1 MRHMLF
7 TGLVLLF
14 VFCGGAFATTPEY
27 RDGYIL
33 VRFAEAGFSSTAN
46 ATRQAVVTAAGGGT
60 IEKMYTIVPGLALV
74 KLPDGVSV
82 PTAKSKFRA
91 TIGVRYAEPDHIGK
105 FAAVPNDT
113 NWGRL
118 WGLHNAG
125 QTGGKPDADI
135 DAPEAW
141 DIQKGKAQIIVA
153 VCDSGV
159 DYTHEDLQANM
170 WVNQAEFNGLPG
182 VDDDG
187 NGYVDDI
194 YGYDF
199 ANGTGQIVDNIGH
212 GTHVAGT
219 IGAVGNNSLGVVGVN
234 WTVRIMALKIGDY
247 FISLSAAI
255 EAIQYSINMG
265 ARVMNHSWGGY
276 MYNQAL
282 VDAITASR
290 DAGVLFV
297 AAAGNE
303 YNDNDIMPAYP
314 ASYKIDN
321 IISVLATDHNDQKAV
336 FSNWGKSS
344 VHLGA
349 PGQNILSTMPGNLYG
364 MMSGTSMASPHVTG
378 AAALLFAENPSL
390 SYSVVKQILTSTV
403 DKVPSLKGILITEGR
418 MNLHRA
424 MLAAQAGD
432 MLPPTP
438 DPMEWTVAP
447 IAVGANTIY
456 MEAAAATDASGV
468 QYMFECVGN
477 AALNSGWQ
485 DSPIYYRGGFT
496 ALTTYQFRALARD
509 KSQNLNVTQ
518 PSEIVEVTTP
528 EVDNLPPYPNPAQ
541 WASFPRKVSNISI
554 VMEAATAYDEF
565 GTDVNYYFECVFTSD
580 PAYAHDPGLLSQGP
594 QTDAMC
600 FVNGVSVASPGN
612 VYTFRVRAEDHLGNM
627 TDWSDEATVVMAPPP
642 VTRTVPSSTYP
653 TIQRAINAS
662 NHGDTVVVHPGVY
675 REINIDLKGRRI
687 TVRSLNPDD
696 PGIVAS
702 TVIDCEEPQTLWA
715 REARRAFLIQNG
727 EGRDTV
733 LAGLTIRNA
742 TAVDDP
748 TYNPGIAYTGVPRRG
763 DGEGYYYDGPDAY
776 GGAIYIGR
784 KIPNPASANPRYP
797 DTLATIPAS
806 PTIRNCVFVNCS
818 ALGSYGQTGPNA
830 TNAGNDSPG
839 NPGARGGDGG
849 NAYGGAIFAV
859 DGSSPLI
866 KKCRFY
872 SCRAVGGNA
881 GNGGNGSNG
890 GGHSNGVTAADG
902 WRGGDGGDAGRGGVA
917 YGGAIYF
924 EPNSLPELYD
934 VIVSDSYVQVGEAG
948 RGGNA
953 GNGSDAKS
961 AGRGGHGGNGGV
973 GGDLRG
979 PTASGGAIYFGE
991 NSQVI
996 LEGSIIENC
1005 RVIAELSGD
1014 YSGGN
1019 GGNAGNGQGQG
1030 FSGGNGGHGGP
1041 AYFIPDKMRDIGGV
1055 TATGGTGGNGGN
1067 GNTPGGN
1074 GGFRFGQGG
1083 SPGGGNFYSHTGI
1096 FPSNLY
1102 YMAYYWEDT
1111 ANIVNMPESPAEHF
1125 SFTYVWEWDE
1135 TITEEEVPFYDPSDP
1150 NVYLDDYTRF
1160 TIQAEGIFCS
1170 PFSPYYG
1177 LLSYSIT
1184 VDPLLTVVQEPID
1197 PNIPDGETRAVLVPD
1212 YDVLFIVDEHAEV
1225 VETLTPTNPDE
1236 PVAGAVA
1243 GGNFY
1248 GRNSVVRMKDTTIVN
1263 NRSFANHG
1271 GGELYAKGCDASF
1284 IDCRFEGNATLYTM
1298 QPWVPAEEEPVGR
1311 NMNTDYKF
1319 EGYGGAIFADQPVRM
1334 SFTGC
1339 DFVENQGYAGGALY
1353 CNFAP
1358 SDPNAPEPSALALTD
1373 CTFTENRADYHFMYS
1388 YGGAVYAGNSLDP
1401 YEEYYFNFLM
1411 NLRTSHALEYYL
1423 LLYPFY
1429 PTQYYWMYPSDA
1441 FYDLDNF
1448 ISAVYDHSHGRA
1460 NFIYAAIATTLWD
1473 DILEADHILY
1483 GQSAPRY
1490 QVPMTKCTFEGNA
1503 APYGAGFYA
1512 DASIVDVTGSRFIE
1526 NMGQSGVGGYTYA
1539 SDLLVRDSMFD
1550 KNLGT
1555 DIPTLGA
1562 QSQQDSSTVSLYGSG
1577 GALYIAGC
1585 DLSMINNTFTTN
1597 EVTDG
1602 GGAVYIVGPSLAGAP
1617 QTLVNNLFA
1626 DNASG
1631 TSGGALVATGVAH
1644 VEVSQS
1650 TFVENTV
1657 SDLIS
1662 GVGGAVM
1669 VNDAFM
1675 SVQNSIFWDNLAAIG
1690 SQAAV
1695 GDPLSDPYYTPYS
1708 TLWVKTSDVQGGKP
1722 GIFVGGTGW
1731 TSLIYRSQDKNIDA
1745 NPLFAHVSDPN
1756 DASEQTFYLSQ
1767 IEAGQLQN
1775 SPCLDTGAGTVAS
1788 LFSLLGFEGT
1798 TRTDHVV
1805 DTNPLNMGV
1814 YYNAALPTADY
1825 TLTASVYVAD
1835 FYPHGKL
1842 FLTYLG
1848 LPPVEVGKDP
1858 YSVTLKQG
1866 VQVLLTAVP
1875 DANYR
1880 VKRWIGTD
1888 DDTSWANTNTV
1899 TMAGVRNVR
1908 VEFELAIAKRLFVPE
1923 AYQTIEDAIKAARSG
1938 DTIVLAMRTDQA
1950 YTITNPEGLNF
1961 GGRKNITLTSTN
1973 PKDPHIVANTVIDAR
1988 GTRYTRKRALN
1999 FNNGED
2005 PNTIIEGITIRN
2017 AFWAGAIGL
2026 SGVLPDPLYPDGFPP
2041 ANPSG
2046 PPRALSGMDATGNGY
2061 GGAILV
2067 TNGSSPTIRD
2077 VVFEN
2082 CTVAGGIG
2090 GDGNHGDFQNV
2101 AGMTGDRDGQSG
2113 GHGGYGYGNG
2123 FGGAIAV
2130 IEGSSP
2136 SITNCIFRNN
2146 RATGGWGGIPGHGG
2160 FPVGNGRYTWGGDA
2174 GDGEG
2179 DGRGGAIYVEAGC
2192 TPTVMSNVFEGNF
2205 ARLGY
2210 VSAGGRAR
2218 GGSAYPAPYDEE
2230 TYPIER
2236 RHGRNGRLWSY
2247 GTVAGGA
2254 VFFGEEAD
2262 SYLKDSVFENN
2273 QAYLPLPANVTLS
2286 YYTIA
2291 ADVYDYTRGGA
2302 IFTDPNVI
2310 LTIENCQFV
2319 DSRGGAIYAS
2329 SGSDLVVTNTRFE
2342 NNATYDP
2349 ETGKSGVYNLEAY
2362 YVLDVMLG
2370 LAELSEQPAGA
2381 ITVEANAAAAT
2392 RIEDCQFV
2400 GNLSD
2405 GSGGAVH
2412 SKSDLTI
2419 TGSSFTTNDAILR
2432 GGAIFS
2438 YRHIADPNTKTL
2450 VVSLTDNE
2458 FIYNR
2463 SDELGGAVYAKN
2475 NILDIQ
2481 NCQFVGNKAPS
2492 GGGLLAVEGEVE
2504 MARNLFVANEATGLA
2519 QSFDMIADPLT
2530 SILFS
2535 IYGGT
2540 AMTSTH
2546 QTVRDEGI
2554 GGGVYLVDTS
2564 AAIVDTR
2571 ILNNKAAGTN
2581 ALGGGLTINGGQGVL
2596 THNLQNCLI
2605 AGNSSQR
2612 NGGGV
2617 MLMTY
2622 ADPRFD
2628 NCTIADNTAGQL
2640 GGGMYTDWTS
2650 RATIVNSILFGNSPT
2665 EVAQQ
2670 TSNSV
2675 TTVPA
2680 FSINP
2685 KFVDGPL
2692 GKYYL
2697 DPSSLAINAGNTT
2710 AAAVELDT
2718 YTTNPA
2724 IPVVYD
2730 TGTVDLGYHYDPA
2743 DLAKTFTLS
2752 ADVRDSQGGLRGT
2765 VTPASGTYYYGQI
2778 VDLTAALDT
2787 DYVITGWSGGTFND
2801 TSMATTNSVLFVSDK
2816 TITVKVRRRQTLV
2829 VGGSSGFPNLQDAI
2843 DAAQNGDNILIQPG
2857 IYNPPVG
2864 VEPQDYY
2871 GYLASITL
2879 GSKSL
2884 RISGVNPDDENT
2896 VRNTVLAN
2904 FLIYVNGAPKE
2915 TLIEGVTLQYGS
2927 LYIYGGS
2934 PTIRNVVFRECRWGG
2949 GTATKTLNCGNVVMD
2964 GGYGGS
2970 VLGGAVTI
2978 FEGAPHFANCTF
2990 EDNWARG
2997 GNGQEGAS
3005 GCQQHPEGGDG
3016 GWPGRGYGGA
3026 VYAAFSSK
3034 PTFESCTFTGNQ
3046 ALGGVGGNGGVGATI
3061 AGTAYRGGRG
3071 GGFLWPDSIE
3081 NDPLIWSWFDGWE
3094 DGDKYWFYSNF
3105 FGQYDWELWVK
3116 WFGWTK
3122 WNSWQEFFASVDYQS
3137 ALTVTPKVDSYDE
3150 YWKYSGFGG
3159 AVYVGYLSEASF
3171 VNCVFEG
3178 NETRGSLSGVGGLSG
3193 NGRFPTPDRQLNLPN
3208 AGGAVYAAYDSS
3220 LVFTNCRF
3228 ADNLADTSTVEVP
3241 HTYEVSFGGAVA
3253 YEFDCDVTFH
3263 TTDIQGNRSAVGGG
3277 IYGRDSTLQVV
3288 DCNAF
3293 DNEAFFG
3300 AGLYIDR
3307 GAASITS
3314 TLVQANNAKQP
3325 DVVVIPPDEEPG
3337 EGEEPVVPVATLA
3350 SVGQGGGLYAA
3361 SAGLDLRHSVFVKNN
3376 AVVSGGGLLLS
3387 GTVETPSNLFN
3398 NLFAQNKAGR
3408 DGAGASVNWESR
3420 ATFGNC
3426 TFADN
3431 QCIGYGTTPYNPGTG
3446 GGLYIAYN
3454 SIVDVIDSIF
3464 WGNVAAQGAQIT
3476 VGTGFE
3482 FDPRPSTLTITY
3494 SDVQGYGSASAIFR
3508 GQGCTVNPAVPVGML
3523 SGNPLFNMP
3532 ADTLEEDVVSRYY
3545 LQASSPCI
3553 DAGSTTA
3560 FVLGLSDLT
3569 TSIMGGG
3576 DRGNVDLGYHYG
3588 GSIVKSE
3595 CSKTDFVLTGR
3606 IDPADLVWF
3615 ASKWLDNTC
3624 GEDDWCAHVDLN
3636 FDRTVDI
3643 YDFASF
3649 ASCWRV
3655 EDDEPPFPNPSVWVQ
3670 EPNAVPETFY
3680 SIMMIADTAHDAWRT
3695 DANISYYFECLEN
3708 SALSS
3713 EWQASTFYALPSGQK
3728 PALVPGDEYTF
3739 TVRARDARAGE
3750 TNPSVVINETAP
3762 SLQKSVKP
3770 GDKVTLTPMFAANTP
3785 YVSAAGTVRMEAVPY
3800 SGVLLP
3806 SGVSVQYQFEF
3817 VGSPDGGLNGDS
3829 SDWQASP
3836 IYVDAG
3842 LTEGRTYQYQLRM
3855 RFINTQNS
3863 AFAVSAPSAIATVVV
3878 TPMDADAPT
3887 PNPAEFIE
3895 GSPFQFFRSADSTY
3909 YQISQAVE
3917 AVDVSGVEYRFRCY
3931 TGATGGSVVID
3942 SGWRSAASVAGLTY
3956 PNGQVQV
3963 PHIFWGNV
3971 GISHLGYHWTV
3982 QTRDQSS
3989 MQNTGLES
3997 PRKQVMP

>member
-1 MRHMLF
+1 MRHTLF

-27 RDGYIL
+27 RDGYLL
-33 VRFAEAGFSSTAN
+33 VRFAETGLSSTAN
-46 ATRQAVVTAAGGGT
+46 TTRQAVVNAAGGGT

-82 PTAKSKFRA
+82 PSAKSKFRA
-91 TIGVRYAEPDHIGK
+91 SIGVRYAEPDHIGT

-113 NWGRL
+113 NWGQL
-118 WGLHNAG
+118 WGLNNTG
-125 QTGGKPDADI
+125 QTGGTPDADI

-141 DIQKGKAQIIVA
+141 DIQKGKAQVIVA

-159 DYTHEDLQANM
+159 YYDHEDLRANM
-170 WVNQAEFNGLPG
+170 WVNTAEFNGLAG
-182 VDDDG
+182 VDDDN

-212 GTHVAGT
+212 GTHVSGT

-234 WTVRIMALKIGDY
+234 WTVRIMALKIGDT
-247 FISLSAAI
+247 FISLSAVI
-255 EAIQYSINMG
+255 EAIQYAIQEG

-303 YNDNDIMPAYP
+303 YNNNDILPAYP
-314 ASYKIDN
+314 ASYPIDN
-321 IISVLATDHNDQKAV
+321 IISVLATEHNDQKAV
-336 FSNWGKSS
+336 FSNWGATT

-349 PGQNILSTMPGNLYG
+349 PGQNILSTVPGNLYELY
-364 MMSGTSMASPHVTG
+364 SGTSMASPQVTG
-378 AAALLFAENPSL
+378 AAALLFAENPGL
-390 SYSVVKQILTSTV
+390 SYSEVKQILISTV
-403 DKVPSLKGILITEGR
+403 DKIPAMKGIVISEGR
-418 MNLHRA
+418 MNLHQA
-424 MLAAQAGD
+424 LLAAQTGD
-432 MLPPTP
+432 MVPPLPN
-438 DPMEWTVAP
+438 PMEWLVEP

-456 MEAAAATDASGV
+456 MEAAGATDASGV
-468 QYMFECVGN
+468 QYQFECVGN

-496 ALTTYQFRALARD
+496 SLTTYSFRVMARD
-509 KSQNLNVTQ
+509 KSQNFNATQ
-518 PSEIVEVTTP
+518 WSDIKEIATP
-528 EVDNLPPYPNPAQ
+528 EVDTLAPYPNPMQ
-541 WASFPRKVSNISI
+541 WASYPRRVSNISL

-565 GTDVNYYFECVFTSD
+565 GTDVTYYFECVFTSD

-594 QTDAMC
+594 QTDTMC
-600 FVNGVSVASPGN
+600 FVSGVSVASPGN
-612 VYTFRVRAEDHLGNM
+612 VYTFRVRAEDHLGNQSE
-627 TDWSDEATVVMAPPP
+627 WSEEGTVVMAPPP
-642 VTRTVPSSTYP
+642 MTRNVPASYP
-653 TIQRAINAS
+653 TIQGAINAS
-662 NHGDTVVVHPGVY
+662 NHGDTVVVHPGIY
-675 REINIDLKGRRI
+675 REINIDFKGKRI
-687 TVRSLNPDD
+687 TVKSLNPDD

-702 TVIDCEEPQTLWA
+702 TVIDCEQPQPLWA
-715 REARRAFLIQNG
+715 REARRAFLLQNG
-727 EGRDTV
+727 EGRDSV
-733 LAGLTIRNA
+733 LAGITIRNA
-742 TAVDDP
+742 TAIDDP
-748 TYNPGIAYTGVPRRG
+748 TYNPGIAYTGIPRRG
-763 DGEGYYYDGPDAY
+763 DGAGYYYDGPDAF

-784 KIPNPASANPRYP
+784 KIPDPASANPRYP
-797 DTLATIPAS
+797 DTLATLPAS

-830 TNAGNDSPG
+830 INAGNDSPG
-839 NPGARGGDGG
+839 NPGDRGGDGG

-881 GNGGNGSNG
+881 GDGGNGSGG

-924 EPNSLPELYD
+924 EPNSTPELYD

-948 RGGNA
+948 RGGNG

-1067 GNTPGGN
+1067 GNMAGGN

-1083 SPGGGNFYSHTGI
+1083 SPSGGNFSSHTGI
-1096 FPSNLY
+1096 FPSNIY

-1111 ANIVNMPESPAEHF
+1111 ANIVNMPESPAEHLD
-1125 SFTYVWEWDE
+1125 FTYVWEWDDI
-1135 TITEEEVPFYDPSDP
+1135 ITDVQVPFYDPSDP

-1177 LLSYSIT
+1177 LLSYSAT
-1184 VDPLLTVVQEPID
+1184 FDPQLNVVQEPID
-1197 PNIPDGETRAVLVPD
+1197 PNIPDGETRTVLVPD
-1212 YDVLFIVDEHAEV
+1212 YSILFIVDEHAEV

-1248 GRNSVVRMKDTTIVN
+1248 GRNSVVRMTDTTVIN

-1271 GGELYAKGCDASF
+1271 GGELYAKGCDATF

-1298 QPWVPAEEEPVGR
+1298 LPREPEPIER
-1311 NMNTDYKF
+1311 DTNTDYKF

-1373 CTFTENRADYHFMYS
+1373 CTFSENHADYHFMYS

-1411 NLRTSHALEYYL
+1411 NLRTSHTLEYYS
-1423 LLYPFY
+1423 LLYPLY
-1429 PTQYYWMYPSDA
+1429 PAPYYWLYPSDA
-1441 FYDLDNF
+1441 YYELETFITAIYDD
-1448 ISAVYDHSHGRA
+1448 SHGLA
-1460 NFIYAAIATTLWD
+1460 NFYPAITTTLWD

-1483 GQSAPRY
+1483 GQSVPRY
-1490 QVPMTKCTFEGNA
+1490 QVPMIDCTFEGNV

-1512 DASIVDVTGSRFIE
+1512 DASIVDATRSRFIA
-1526 NMGQSGVGGYTYA
+1526 NLGQSGVGGYIYA

-1550 KNLGT
+1550 KNLST
-1555 DIPTLGA
+1555 DIPTLGT
-1562 QSQQDSSTVSLYGSG
+1562 QSQQDSSTASLYGSG
-1577 GALYIAGC
+1577 GGLYIAGS
-1585 DLSMINNTFTTN
+1585 DLSVFNSTFTTN

-1602 GGAVYIVGPSLAGAP
+1602 GGAVYINGPSLAGTP
-1617 QTLVNNLFA
+1617 QTLVNTLFA
-1626 DNASG
+1626 DNTAG
-1631 TSGGALVATGVAH
+1631 TSGGALVATGVSH
-1644 VEVSQS
+1644 VDASQC
-1650 TFVENTV
+1650 TFVDNTV
-1657 SDLIS
+1657 ADLIS
-1662 GVGGAVM
+1662 GVGGAVLI
-1669 VNDAFM
+1669 NDAFM
-1675 SVQNSIFWDNLAAIG
+1675 SVRNSIFWDNLSSIG
-1690 SQAAV
+1690 SQLAV
-1695 GDPLSDPYYTPYS
+1695 GDPLSDPEFTPYS
-1708 TLWVKTSDVQGGKP
+1708 TLWVSTSDVQGGKP
-1722 GIFVGGTGW
+1722 GIFVGATGW
-1731 TSLIYRSQDKNIDA
+1731 TSLIYRTQDKNLAAD
-1745 NPLFAHVSDPN
+1745 PLFAHVFDPN

-1767 IEAGQLQN
+1767 IAAGQLQN

-1788 LFSLLGFEGT
+1788 LSSLLGFDIT
-1798 TRTDHVV
+1798 TRTDHVA
-1805 DTNPLNMGV
+1805 DTDPLNMGF
-1814 YYNAALPTADY
+1814 YYNAALPIREY
-1825 TLTASVYVAD
+1825 PLTASVYVAD
-1835 FYPHGKL
+1835 YYPYGKL
-1842 FLTYLG
+1842 ILTYQG
-1848 LPPVEVGKDP
+1848 NEVEVGTDP
-1858 YSVTLKQG
+1858 YFLSLKQG
-1866 VQVLLTAVP
+1866 VQVQLTAVP
-1875 DANYR
+1875 VANYR

-1888 DDTSWANTNTV
+1888 DDTLWADTNTV
-1899 TMAGVRNVR
+1899 TMAGVRNVQ

-1923 AYQTIEDAIKAARSG
+1923 AYQTIEDALEASRSG
-1938 DTIVLAMRTDQA
+1938 DTIVLAMRTDVA

-1961 GGRKNITLTSTN
+1961 GGRTNMTVTSTN
-1973 PKDPHIVANTVIDAR
+1973 PLDPYIVANTVIDAQ
-1988 GTRYTRKRALN
+1988 GTRYTRKRAFN

-2017 AFWAGAIGL
+2017 AFWAGAVGL
-2026 SGVLPDPLYPDGFPP
+2026 SGVLPDPLYPEGFPP
-2041 ANPSG
+2041 VDNA

-2067 TNGSSPTIRD
+2067 TNGSSPTIRN

-2090 GDGNHGDFQNV
+2090 GDGNDGFYQNIT
-2101 AGMTGDRDGQSG
+2101 GMTGDSDGQSG
-2113 GHGGYGYGNG
+2113 GHSGYGYGNG
-2123 FGGAIAV
+2123 YGGAIAV

-2136 SITNCIFRNN
+2136 IIMDCIFRNN
-2146 RATGGWGGIPGHGG
+2146 RAIGGCGGIPGHGG
-2160 FPVGNGRYTWGGDA
+2160 FPVGNGHYSWGGDA

-2179 DGRGGAIYVEAGC
+2179 DGRGGAIYVEAGS
-2192 TPTVMSNVFEGNF
+2192 TPTVTSNVFEGNT
-2205 ARLGY
+2205 ASLGE

-2218 GGSAYPAPYDEE
+2218 GGAAYPDPWHEE
-2230 TYPIER
+2230 NWPLEA

-2262 SYLKDSVFENN
+2262 SYIKDSVFENN
-2273 QAYLPLPANVTLS
+2273 QAYLPLTANLELS
-2286 YYTIA
+2286 YYTLA
-2291 ADVYDYTRGGA
+2291 GEVFDYTRGGA
-2302 IFTDPNVI
+2302 IFADPNVV
-2310 LTIENCQFV
+2310 LSIEDCQFIGN
-2319 DSRGGAIYAS
+2319 RGGAIYAS
-2329 SGSDLVVTNTRFE
+2329 TGSDLSVMNASFE
-2342 NNATYDP
+2342 NNVTYDP
-2349 ETGKSGVYNLEAY
+2349 ETGKSEIYNLEAY
-2362 YVLDVMLG
+2362 YIPDVMLG
-2370 LAELSEQPAGA
+2370 LTALSESPAGA
-2381 ITVEANAAAAT
+2381 ITVEADAAAAT

-2400 GNLSD
+2400 GNLTE
-2405 GSGGAVH
+2405 GSGGAIH

-2419 TGSSFTTNDAILR
+2419 TGSSFTANDAILR
-2432 GGAIFS
+2432 GGAVFS
-2438 YRHIADPNTKTL
+2438 YRHIADPNTDTL
-2450 VVSLTDNE
+2450 LVNLSDIE

-2475 NILDIQ
+2475 NIFDIQ
-2481 NCQFVGNKAPS
+2481 NCQFVGNTAPS
-2492 GGGLLAVEGEVE
+2492 GGGLLAVESELE
-2504 MARNLFVANEATGLA
+2504 MARSLFAANEATGLA
-2519 QSFDMIADPLT
+2519 QTFDMIADTLT

-2546 QTVRDEGI
+2546 QTIRDEGI
-2554 GGGVYLVDTS
+2554 GGGVYLVDTK

-2571 ILNNKAAGTN
+2571 ILDNKATGTN

-2596 THNLQNCLI
+2596 VHNLQNCLI

-2617 MLMTY
+2617 MLMSY
-2622 ADPRFD
+2622 AYPQFD

-2640 GGGMYTDWTS
+2640 GGGVYADWTS
-2650 RATIVNSILFGNSPT
+2650 KAAFFNSILSGNSPT
-2665 EVAQQ
+2665 DVAEQ

-2675 TTVPA
+2675 TIVPV
-2680 FSINP
+2680 FSVNP
-2685 KFVDGPL
+2685 KFTEGPL

-2697 DPSSLAINAGNTT
+2697 DPSSPAINGGNAT
-2710 AAAVELDT
+2710 AAAVELNT
-2718 YTTNPA
+2718 YTTNPT

-2730 TGTVDLGYHYDPA
+2730 TGNVDLGYHYDPA
-2743 DLAKTFTLS
+2743 DLNKTFTLL
-2752 ADVRDSQGGLRGT
+2752 AEVRDSQGVLRGT
-2765 VTPASGTYYYGQI
+2765 VTPGSGTYYYGQI
-2778 VDLTAALDT
+2778 VELTAAVDT
-2787 DYVITGWSGGTFND
+2787 DYVITGWSSGTFND
-2801 TSMATTNSVLFVSDK
+2801 ASTAATNSVLFVGNK
-2816 TITVKVRRRQTLV
+2816 TITVEVRQRQTLY

-2864 VEPQDYY
+2864 VEPQAYD

-2915 TLIEGVTLQYGS
+2915 TVVEGVTLQYGS

-2934 PTIRNVVFRECRWGG
+2934 PTIRNVVFSECRWGG
-2949 GTATKTLNCGNVVMD
+2949 GTATKSLNCGNVVMD

-2997 GNGQEGAS
+2997 GNGQNGTG
-3005 GCQQHPEGGDG
+3005 GCQQHPDGGDG

-3105 FGQYDWELWVK
+3105 YGQYDWELWVK

-3122 WNSWQEFFASVDYQS
+3122 WNSWQEFFASADYQD
-3137 ALTVTPKVDSYDE
+3137 ALTVTPKVDGYEE

-3178 NETRGSLSGVGGLSG
+3178 NATRGSLSGVGGLSG
-3193 NGRFPTPDRQLNLPN
+3193 NGLAPTPDRQLNLPN

-3220 LVFTNCRF
+3220 LVFENCRF
-3228 ADNLADTSTVEVP
+3228 ADNLADTSTVDVP

-3253 YEFDCDVTFH
+3253 YEFDCTVTFND
-3263 TTDIQGNRSAVGGG
+3263 TDIQGNRSAVGGG
-3277 IYGRDSTLQVV
+3277 IYGRDSTVQIA
-3288 DCNAF
+3288 DCNAW
-3293 DNEAFFG
+3293 DNESFFG

-3307 GAASITS
+3307 GSASIAN
-3314 TLVQANNAKQP
+3314 TLVQANIAKTP
-3325 DVVVIPPDEEPG
+3325 EVTVVPPDEEPG
-3337 EGEEPVVPVATLA
+3337 EGEEPELPVATIEG
-3350 SVGQGGGLYAA
+3350 VGQGGGLYAA
-3361 SAGLDLRHSVFVKNN
+3361 SAGLDLRHSVFVKNI
-3376 AVVSGGGLLLS
+3376 AEVSGGGLLLT
-3387 GTVETPSNLFN
+3387 GTVENPSNLFN
-3398 NLFAQNKAGR
+3398 NLFVQNQAGR

-3420 ATFGNC
+3420 AMFGNC

-3431 QCIGYGTTPYNPGTG
+3431 KDAGTQGFSLSG
-3446 GGLYIAYN
+3446 GGLYCAYN

-3464 WGNVAAQGAQIT
+3464 WDNSASTGSQIT
-3476 VGTGFE
+3476 VGTGFA
-3482 FDPRPSTLTITY
+3482 FDPRPSTLNISY
-3494 SDVQGYGSASAIFR
+3494 STVQNYGSAGAIFR
-3508 GQGCTVNPAVPVGML
+3508 GQGCTVNAGSGML
-3523 SGNPLFNMP
+3523 SANPMFTVLPNTP
-3532 ADTLEEDVVSRYY
+3532 PEDVVPRYY
-3545 LQASSPCI
+3545 LLASSPCI
-3553 DAGSTTA
+3553 DAGSDSS
-3560 FVLGLSDLT
+3560 FVLGLSGST
-3569 TSIMGGG
+3569 TLISGGY
-3576 DRGNVDLGYHYG
+3576 DRGEVDLGYHYG
-3588 GSIVKSE
+3588 IVSKSPCSISDYIL
-3595 CSKTDFVLTGR
+3595 SGR
-3606 IDPADLVWF
+3606 IDRADLVRF
-3615 ASKWLDNTC
+3615 AEGWLDDPC
-3624 GEDDWCAHVDLN
+3624 GDGNNWCNGADLN
-3636 FDRTVDI
+3636 FDRVVDI
-3643 YDFASF
+3643 TDLASF
-3649 ASCWRV
+3649 SGCWLV
-3655 EDDEPPFPNPSVWVQ
+3655 EDEEPPFPSPSVWAID
-3670 EPNAVPETFY
+3670 PNAVPGTFGTVNMQIAET
-3680 SIMMIADTAHDAWRT
+3680 HDAWWPDAYLQYEFLCITDPSFSSGWQSNPFYQRSGLSPAVTYEFRT
-3695 DANISYYFECLEN
+3695 
-3708 SALSS
+3708 
-3713 EWQASTFYALPSGQK
+3713 
-3728 PALVPGDEYTF
+3728 
-3739 TVRARDARAGE
+3739 RARDASGNMTEYSVLDQDLGIGYVRPGESTLIPQAEFEIAPVAITGTSVSMTARAYE
-3750 TNPSVVINETAP
+3750 TYPDAASLPAGFEIRYQFQEVSTSPSTTP
-3762 SLQKSVKP
+3762 KS
-3770 GDKVTLTPMFAANTP
+3770 F
-3785 YVSAAGTVRMEAVPY
+3785 EAVTRTW
-3800 SGVLLP
+3800 LH
-3806 SGVSVQYQFEF
+3806 Q
-3817 VGSPDGGLNGDS
+3817 GLT
-3829 SDWQASP
+3829 
-3836 IYVDAG
+3836 AG
-3842 LTEGRTYQYQLRM
+3842 LTYGYRVRMVLFFAGANDPTAEGEW
-3855 RFINTQNS
+3855 S
-3863 AFAVSAPSAIATVVV
+3863 DAIAVVV
-3878 TPMDADAPT
+3878 TPVDLDAPT
-3887 PNPAEFIE
+3887 PNPAEFIAE
-3895 GSPFQFFRSADSTY
+3895 APFEFFRSADSTY
-3909 YQISQAVE
+3909 YHICQAVE
-3917 AVDVSGVEYRFRCY
+3917 GADASGVVEYRFRCY

-3942 SGWRSAASVAGLTY
+3942 SGWRNAASVVGLTN
-3956 PNGQVQV
+3956 PNGQPQQ

-3971 GISHLGYHWTV
+3971 GISHPTYHWTI
-3982 QTRDQSS
+3982 QYRDGSPVP
-3989 MQNTGLES
+3989 NTGQES
-3997 PRKQVMP
+3997 PRKLVQ